1 MNGKTKSFNMACI
14 ILIVFLLGISIGIFA
29 ITHFS
34 TQNVRDF
41 TIEEIDKEYDWNEE
55 YDNKYYTYQITNNSD
70 EDFNNCRLQVKL
82 EDRNR
87 WFMDYGYSDTFSI
100 RAGETKTISTRTF
113 AEMTK
118 EGNVSNQIVYITKPK
133 IIIEEVNS
141 V

>member
-1 MNGKTKSFNMACI
+1 MNGKTKAFNMACI

-82 EDRNR
+82 EDRYH
-87 WFMDYGYSDTFSI
+87 WFMDYGYSDSFSI
-100 RAGETKTISTRTF
+100 KAGETKIIRTRTF

-118 EGNVSNQIVYITKPK
+118 EGDLSDQIVYITKPK
-133 IIIEEVNS
+133 VIIEEADS